1 MSTQPRTQ
9 LRTQTR
15 NAMNENEFHLTLT
28 RAVREAC
35 EADVE
40 AFKPGNVS
48 RDAPGH
54 GMQAEQFL
62 ASAAAI
68 ASPISA
74 PNLSVGERILSAIE
88 ATRQVVATN
97 TNLGI
102 VLLAAPLVHAAW
114 QRGANEGFVPALER
128 VLEQLTLADAQL
140 AYQAIRLAQPGGLGS
155 VEHHDISQEP
165 AVTLLAAMQTAAERD
180 TIALQYASGYRL
192 VLELGLACLNRALA
206 RGMSQH
212 RATLACYLALL
223 ARVPDSLIVRK
234 HGYRVAREVSLQAAP
249 FMQAL
254 EDNHEPQSLLPRLQ
268 QWDREL
274 KANGINPG
282 TCADLTVA
290 ALLASKLLHLP

>member
-1 MSTQPRTQ
+1 MTQNTLHST
-9 LRTQTR
+9 L
-15 NAMNENEFHLTLT
+15 A

-48 RDAPGH
+48 RAAPGH

-68 ASPISA
+68 AAPISA
-74 PNLSVGERILSAIE
+74 PNFSVGERILAAIE

-102 VLLAAPLVHAAW
+102 VLLVAPLVHAAW
-114 QRGANEGFVPALER
+114 QRGENEDFPAALGR

-140 AYQAIRLAQPGGLGS
+140 AYQAIRLAQPGGLG
-155 VEHHDISQEP
+155 VVAEHDVSQAPTVNLRE
-165 AVTLLAAMQTAAERD
+165 AMQAAAERD
-180 TIALQYASGYRL
+180 TIALQYVSGYRL
-192 VLELGLACLNRALA
+192 VLELGLACLERTLA
-206 RGMSQH
+206 GGMSQH
-212 RATLACYLALL
+212 WATVACYLAVL

-254 EDNHEPQSLLPRLQ
+254 EENHQPESLLPGLQ
-268 QWDREL
+268 AWDREL
-274 KANGINPG
+274 KAKSINPG
-282 TCADLTVA
+282 TSADLTVA
-290 ALLASKLLHLP
+290 ALLAFKLLRVA